1 MNFEKILEY
10 SKKPNIFEKSTAP
23 FWDDPHISKHML
35 EAYLNSNWDVASR
48 KEVTVEKTIN
58 L

>member
-10 SKKPNIFEKSTAP
+10 SKKPNIFEKSAAP

-35 EAYLNSNWDVASR
+35 EAYFNSNW
-48 KEVTVEKTIN
+48 EQQVEKK
-58 L
+58 